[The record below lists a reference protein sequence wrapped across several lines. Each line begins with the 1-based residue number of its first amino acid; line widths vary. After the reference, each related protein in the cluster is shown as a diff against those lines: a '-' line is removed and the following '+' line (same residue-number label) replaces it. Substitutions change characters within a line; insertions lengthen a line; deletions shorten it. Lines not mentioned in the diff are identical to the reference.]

1 MVPTRLIIDLRGNHR
16 NLPTFLLA
24 ANEPAKGVRQWI
36 MRHDMQTHHFS
47 NAPEFLSDVYRGRPI
62 AILHRYGRWHV
73 YLDYKLQHDVMFDRA
88 ENAIAWL
95 TKRIDQSV
103 TLN

>member
-1 MVPTRLIIDLRGNHR
+1 
-16 NLPTFLLA
+16 
-24 ANEPAKGVRQWI
+24 
-36 MRHDMQTHHFS
+36 MQSHHSS

-103 TLN
+103 TLNGRLDIGPEPIGLSTVSGLQAYAQ

>member
-1 MVPTRLIIDLRGNHR
+1 
-16 NLPTFLLA
+16 
-24 ANEPAKGVRQWI
+24 
-36 MRHDMQTHHFS
+36 MQTHHSS
-47 NAPEFLSDVYRGRPI
+47 NAHDSNPTVYRGRPI
-62 AILHRYGRWHV
+62 AILRRYGRWHV
-73 YLDYKLQHDVMFDRA
+73 YLDHKLQHDVIFDRA